1 MKAMILAAGKGT
13 RMRPLTDTRPKV
25 LIEVGGMTLLE
36 HTILYLKYFGVTEI
50 IVNVHHHAVQIIDFL
65 KGMRKHNIKILIS
78 DESSGLLDT
87 GGGLLKASWF
97 FDDGKPFVLTACD
110 AVTDLNLGDMYD
122 FHLAKRPLAT
132 LAVKK
137 RPSSR
142 DFLFD
147 GNCRLCGWRNNN
159 TGLVKMSVPTEDTEG
174 LGFSAVHII
183 DPFMFSLIDK
193 SGPFS
198 ITDAYLEL
206 AANYEIIGYRH
217 DQSRW
222 VEFGRIE
229 NLNNQDFLDI
239 LSEVYRKFHP

>member
-25 LIEVGGMTLLE
+25 LIDVGGMTLLE

-50 IVNVHHHAVQIIDFL
+50 IVNVHHHAAQIIDFL
-65 KGMRKHNIKILIS
+65 KGMRKHKIKISVS

-97 FDDGKPFVLTACD
+97 FDNGKPFVLTACD
-110 AVTDLNLGDMYD
+110 AVTDLNLDDMYNY
-122 FHLAKRPLAT
+122 HKAKKPLAT
-132 LAVKK
+132 LAVKN

-159 TGLVKMSVPTEDTEG
+159 TQEVRMSIPLEDPEG
-174 LGFSAVHII
+174 LGFSAIHII
-183 DPFMFSLIDK
+183 DPFIFNLIDK
-193 SGPFS
+193 PVPFS
-198 ITDAYLEL
+198 IIDAYLEL
-206 AANYEIIGYRH
+206 AASYEILGYEH
-217 DQSRW
+217 NHSRW

-229 NLNNQDFLDI
+229 NLNNPDFLDI
-239 LSEVYRKFHP
+239 VGEVYKKFHP